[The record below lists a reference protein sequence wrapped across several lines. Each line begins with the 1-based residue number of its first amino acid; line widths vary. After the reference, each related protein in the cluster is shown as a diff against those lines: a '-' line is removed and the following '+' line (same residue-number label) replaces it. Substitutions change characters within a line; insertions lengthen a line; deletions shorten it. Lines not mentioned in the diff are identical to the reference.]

1 MTACKGGLIM
11 SSEMRMAELE
21 EENRRLR
28 EDNEKLLAIID
39 QMKITIN
46 RLIGRYMTEK

>member
-1 MTACKGGLIM
+1 M
-11 SSEMRMAELE
+11 SIELRMAELE

>member
-1 MTACKGGLIM
+1 M
-11 SSEMRMAELE
+11 SSELRMAELE

-28 EDNEKLLAIID
+28 EENAKLLAIID
-39 QMKITIN
+39 QMRMTIN